1 MHSKILVAYNGTPES
16 RSALH
21 ECIQLGLGPSAQIHL
36 LAVISPSPVVLLG
49 EFSAAVLPTEEE
61 MLAEKREMQGILDA
75 GREMLTQSGL
85 NVMTHLESGEPIDV
99 IADMASR
106 LRVDLLIVGHS
117 RHKPFAMRWWRGSVD
132 TLLSDKIRCSLMI
145 AREMQAA

>member
-16 RSALH
+16 RSALQ
-21 ECIQLGLGPSAQIHL
+21 ECIQLNLGPSAQIHL

-61 MLAEKREMQGILDA
+61 MQAEKREVQGILDA
-75 GREMLTQSGL
+75 GRDMLAQSGL
-85 NVMTHLESGEPIDV
+85 NVVTHLESGEPIDV

-132 TLLSDKIRCSLMI
+132 TLLSDKVRCSLMI
-145 AREMQAA
+145 ARDPQV

>member
-21 ECIQLGLGPSAQIHL
+21 ECIRLNLGPSAQIHL

-61 MLAEKREMQGILDA
+61 MLAEKREMQDILDV
-75 GREMLTQSGL
+75 GRDMLAQSGL
-85 NVMTHLESGEPIDV
+85 NVITHLESGEPIDV
-99 IADMASR
+99 IADMAGR
-106 LRVDLLIVGHS
+106 LRVNLLIVGHS

-132 TLLSDKIRCSLMI
+132 TLLSDKVRCTLMI
-145 AREMQAA
+145 AREMQA